1 MSDPNKL
8 FAQATAAYNQ
18 GSWQQ
23 SFDLAVSLLPVAPQ
37 HAGLH
42 YLIGL
47 AALGLKRIPQALDAL
62 QRAVQLEPERADYLA
77 QLAKVVSLVNR
88 SADAVTM
95 VGRALTLLPLDAS
108 TLDTLGVVL
117 SRANEHGQ
125 ARVLYQRA
133 VDLAPD
139 HAEFRHNLAK
149 ALTFLGELEAAEREL
164 NRCIELA
171 PNSWYVHLTLAQL
184 RKQTTDS
191 NHLDRLHALLPESAG
206 SPIGQMNLHLSLSK
220 EYEDLADYPK
230 AFEHLVAG
238 KTAGR
243 RLINYRS
250 EQDEALFAAITRTSL
265 TLTSGAAGFASA
277 EPIFVLG
284 MPRSGTTLVD
294 RIISSHPDVHSAGE
308 LQIFPSAFKHISGSK
323 TPRLLDIDTC
333 DQAEHIDWKKLGE
346 AYLANTRPATGHT
359 PRFVDKLPHNFLYAG
374 FIAKALP
381 EAKIIC
387 LRRDPMDTCVS
398 NFRQLFMPGSSNC
411 DYSFDLLDTG
421 RYYMLFDRLM
431 AHWQKLFPG
440 RILEIDY
447 ETLVESQEP
456 STRRLLAF
464 CDLSWNEACLHFE
477 ENPLPTATASAVQVR
492 QPMNRSSLGR
502 WKKYEEQTVE
512 LQNLL
517 IREGVSIRSS

>member
-18 GSWQQ
+18 GNWQQ
-23 SFDLAVSLLPVAPQ
+23 SFDLGLSLLPVAPQ

-47 AALGLKRIPQALDAL
+47 AALGLKRIPHALEGL
-62 QRAVQLEPERADYLA
+62 QRAVQLDPGRAEYVA
-77 QLAKVVSLVNR
+77 QFAKVLSMVNR
-88 SADAVTM
+88 SADAVAM
-95 VGRALTLLPLDAS
+95 VDRALKLSPLDAP

-117 SRANEHGQ
+117 SRANQHGR
-125 ARVLYQRA
+125 AREQYQRA
-133 VDLAPD
+133 VDLLPY
-139 HAEFRHNLAK
+139 HADFRHNLAK
-149 ALTFLGELEAAEREL
+149 ALTFLGDLDAAEREL
-164 NRCIELA
+164 NRCAELA
-171 PNSWYVHLTLAQL
+171 PHSWYVHLTLAQL
-184 RKQTTDS
+184 RKQTHES
-191 NHLDRLHALLPESAG
+191 NHIGRLLALLPESES

-220 EYEDLADYPK
+220 EYEDIGDYPK

-243 RLINYRS
+243 RLINYRF
-250 EQDEALFAAITRTSL
+250 EQDEALFAAIMRTSR
-265 TLTSGAAGFASA
+265 TLASDSIGFSSA

-308 LQIFPSAFKHISGSK
+308 LQIFPSVFKHLSGSM
-323 TPRLLDIDTC
+323 TPRLLDIDTV
-333 DQAEHIDWKKLGE
+333 DRAVHIDWEKLGE
-346 AYLANTRPATGHT
+346 AYLTNTRPATGHT

-381 EAKIIC
+381 DAKIIC

-398 NFRQLFMPGSSNC
+398 NFRQLFMPGSNNC

-421 RYYMLFDRLM
+421 RYYLLFDRLM

-440 RILEIDY
+440 RIFELEY

-456 STRRLLAF
+456 STRRLLEF
-464 CDLSWNEACLHFE
+464 CNLSWNDACLHFE
-477 ENPLPTATASAVQVR
+477 ENPSPTATASAVQVR
-492 QPMNRSSLGR
+492 EPMNRSSLGR
-502 WKKYEEQTVE
+502 WKRYETQTVD
-512 LQNLL
+512 LQRLL
-517 IREGVSIRSS
+517 IRTGLSIDA